1 MLCKHRQEKNIIV
14 MSYGCHT
21 TVLRRE
27 PRLTYAG
34 ANKSERVVWARSS
47 LEGLPKE
54 LMTMLSNMTTP
65 RIRAYLSRRLPPA
78 VEDRIAERYDV
89 VRNPQDTIL
98 TPEELARE
106 ATGCSYI
113 FTSAMQPVTREVFQ
127 ELRGTVKAIGTL
139 SVGYNHIDIP
149 AAKEFGVA
157 VFYSPGVLSDAC
169 AELAIMLLLNAAR
182 RGYEADT
189 VVRTDAWTGYAPT
202 QLLGIGLTGRRA
214 GILGM
219 GRIGQAISKRLKA
232 FGVTVHYHNRNRLAP
247 NEEDGAIYHPTPDSL
262 LAVSDF
268 LLLLAPAAPEL
279 VRFLDHDRINLLP
292 QGAVVINISRGEII
306 DDAALIGA
314 LHSGRIFA
322 AGLDVFA
329 NEPAIDPR
337 YRTLTNV
344 FLTPHIASAT
354 VDTRNAMGFVVLD
367 GIEAFEE
374 GRPAE
379 NQLC

>member
-1 MLCKHRQEKNIIV
+1 MFSDMKTQ
-14 MSYGCHT
+14 
-21 TVLRRE
+21 
-27 PRLTYAG
+27 
-34 ANKSERVVWARSS
+34 
-47 LEGLPKE
+47 
-54 LMTMLSNMTTP
+54 
-65 RIRAYLSRRLPPA
+65 RIKAYLSRQLPLA
-78 VEDRIAERYDV
+78 VEDRIAARYDL

-98 TPEELARE
+98 APAELARQ
-106 ATGCSYI
+106 AKGCSYI

-127 ELRGTVKAIGTL
+127 QLHGTLKAIGTL

-169 AELAIMLLLNAAR
+169 AELGIMLLLNAAR

-189 VVRTDAWTGYAPT
+189 MMRTDSWTGYAPT

-219 GRIGQAISKRLKA
+219 GRIGQAVAKRLKA
-232 FGVTVHYHNRNRLAP
+232 FGVTVHYHNRSRLSQ
-247 NEEDGAIYHPTPDSL
+247 NDEEGATYHSTPDSL

-279 VRFLDHDRINLLP
+279 VRFLNRDRIALLP
-292 QGAVVINISRGEII
+292 PSAVIVNISRGEII
-306 DDAALIGA
+306 DDDALIEA
-314 LHSGRIFA
+314 LQSGRIFA

-329 NEPAIDPR
+329 NEPQIDPR
-337 YRTLTNV
+337 YRALTNV

-354 VDTRNAMGFVVLD
+354 VDTRNAMGFIVLN
-367 GIEAFEE
+367 GIEAFEK
-374 GRPAE
+374 GHASE